1 MMLRDYQVESIDNAR
16 LALKHGQSTLVVM
29 ATGLGK
35 TVVMIDMIRS
45 CLSKGGRAMLVAHR
59 EELIEQP
66 RGRIVTTL
74 GVMPGVEK
82 AERRADRKDGVVIA
96 SIQTLVSG
104 VLGTRRYQKF
114 DPDDYSLLLIDEAPC
129 SQPLVP

>member
-16 LALKHGQSTLVVM
+16 IALKNGQSTLVVM

-74 GVMPGVEK
+74 GSC
-82 AERRADRKDGVVIA
+82 RA
-96 SIQTLVSG
+96 
-104 VLGTRRYQKF
+104 
-114 DPDDYSLLLIDEAPC
+114 
-129 SQPLVP
+129 